1 MKNKTQKEIIEAMK
15 NHGVLVAGDECQE
28 CISNEFARKTKLLAL
43 QKLQKVHEYT
53 IGKLARVSTT
63 EREIVAVYV
72 IARPCNI
79 VAKLGQ
85 TKNLLARLYQ
95 HLHNKQRSNLNVK
108 IKEHPWWEQ
117 DMYSYKVDFVEV
129 PAEYLDP
136 IERLFLKWFRPGKQ
150 S

>member
-15 NHGVLVAGDECQE
+15 NRGVLVPGDECQE
-28 CISNEFARKTKLLAL
+28 CISNDLARKTKLPAL

-95 HLHNKQRSNLNVK
+95 HLHNKQRSNLNVM

-129 PAEYLDP
+129 PVEYLEP